1 MYHHLRSWALL
12 LFLVQSQQRDVGYLD
27 DLETDTG
34 NITDG
39 VTLTTETGNQNLVVL
54 LNVVQAT
61 VTRYESGNLLAVL
74 DELNP
79 HALAD
84 GRVRLLGFNTTAE
97 GKERPISS
105 CCDKRIN
112 NCRVLLLVLLLL
124 QQLTV

>member
-12 LFLVQSQQRDVGYLD
+12 LFLVQSQQRDIGNLD

-61 VTRYESGNLLAVL
+61 VTGYESGNLLAVL

-84 GRVRLLGFNTTAE
+84 GRVRLFGLNTTAKKRE
-97 GKERPISS
+97 MPISC
-105 CCDKRIN
+105 CCDKRRN
-112 NCRVLLLVLLLL
+112 SRVLLMLLLLLL
-124 QQLTV
+124 Q

>member
-12 LFLVQSQQRDVGYLD
+12 LFLVQSQQRNVGYLD

-61 VTRYESGNLLAVL
+61 VTGYESGNLLAVL

-84 GRVRLLGFNTTAE
+84 GRVRLFGFNTTAN
-97 GKERPISS
+97 KRRIQIS
-105 CCDKRIN
+105 CCDKIVN
-112 NCRVLLLVLLLL
+112 NCRVLLLLL
-124 QQLTV
+124 

>member
-61 VTRYESGNLLAVL
+61 VTGYESGNLLAVL

-84 GRVRLLGFNTTAE
+84 GRVRLFGLNTTAKKRE
-97 GKERPISS
+97 MPISC
-105 CCDKRIN
+105 CCDKRR
-112 NCRVLLLVLLLL
+112 NCRVLLMLLLLLL
-124 QQLTV
+124 Q

>member
-61 VTRYESGNLLAVL
+61 VTGYESGNLLAVL

-84 GRVRLLGFNTTAE
+84 GRVRLFGLNTTAKK
-97 GKERPISS
+97 KEMPISC
-105 CCDKRIN
+105 CCDKRR
-112 NCRVLLLVLLLL
+112 NCRVLLTLLLLLL
-124 QQLTV
+124 Q

>member
-61 VTRYESGNLLAVL
+61 VTGYESGNLLAVL

-84 GRVRLLGFNTTAE
+84 GRVRLFGLNTTAKK
-97 GKERPISS
+97 KEMPISC
-105 CCDKRIN
+105 CCDKRR
-112 NCRVLLLVLLLL
+112 NCRVLLMLLLLLL
-124 QQLTV
+124 Q

>member
-61 VTRYESGNLLAVL
+61 VTGYESGNLLAVL

-84 GRVRLLGFNTTAE
+84 GRVRLFGLNTTAKK
-97 GKERPISS
+97 KEMPISC
-105 CCDKRIN
+105 CCDKRR
-112 NCRVLLLVLLLL
+112 NCRVLLMLLLL
-124 QQLTV
+124 LFQ

>member
-61 VTRYESGNLLAVL
+61 VTGYESGNLLAVL

-84 GRVRLLGFNTTAE
+84 GRVRLFGLNTTAKKRE
-97 GKERPISS
+97 MPISC
-105 CCDKRIN
+105 CCDKRR
-112 NCRVLLLVLLLL
+112 NCRVLLMLLLL
-124 QQLTV
+124 LFQ